1 MAWRSPFFGSP
12 RTSIRLRKMLEFPA
26 LDLSPFDRFGLT
38 PLDDAIRHGH
48 VPVQK
53 LLGGTGFDLK
63 RTEIW
68 LERLRNA
75 AGIGCCHELHVT
87 CTEAPEARGSSDGQS

>member
-1 MAWRSPFFGSP
+1 
-12 RTSIRLRKMLEFPA
+12 MLEFPT

-53 LLGGTGFDLK
+53 LPAMVADLK
-63 RTEIW
+63 
-68 LERLRNA
+68 NQPF
-75 AGIGCCHELHVT
+75 VT
-87 CTEAPEARGSSDGQS
+87 GVGMFL

>member
-1 MAWRSPFFGSP
+1 MFQSFDKLFCSVSGRRRVVGMVA
-12 RTSIRLRKMLEFPA
+12 SIAPRKMLEFPA

-53 LLGGTGFDLK
+53 LLG
-63 RTEIW
+63 I
-68 LERLRNA
+68 RLGRCLGEGA
-75 AGIGCCHELHVT
+75 
-87 CTEAPEARGSSDGQS
+87 